1 VVGRLDGIPDAEG
14 LEQRLLYGA
23 LASELIL
30 SALQVV
36 FECDVRWEWTPRRG
50 LRALLLP
57 RQRAVS
63 YLREASRDPDLDSS
77 ARHELAVLAEVVP
90 AVGSDRY
97 VAISGTNL
105 VAYQEEEQKVELDGV
120 AIVCSQKRLTVVVV
134 EAKRQRK
141 NAEGSARQALNS
153 KLKFLV
159 RRTGVTTSETQS
171 TLDGSSAKAWVRLS
185 ARTGQ
190 GRA

>member
-1 VVGRLDGIPDAEG
+1 
-14 LEQRLLYGA
+14 
-23 LASELIL
+23 
-30 SALQVV
+30 
-36 FECDVRWEWTPRRG
+36 
-50 LRALLLP
+50 
-57 RQRAVS
+57 
-63 YLREASRDPDLDSS
+63 
-77 ARHELAVLAEVVP
+77 
-90 AVGSDRY
+90 
-97 VAISGTNL
+97 
-105 VAYQEEEQKVELDGV
+105 V